1 MREKERKKDVNTYVK
16 DRQKK
21 IEKKRK
27 RKGEVNA
34 TKTNKQTKNSPKRR
48 KCDKMAHRFFGGSI
62 KTPGNSSSVKVL
74 GQTIALS
81 DNG

>member
-1 MREKERKKDVNTYVK
+1 MKQEDYFHMILLWSIFQMIQIIVLVGYYQISKESERERKKDVNTYVK

-34 TKTNKQTKNSPKRR
+34 TKTNKKTKS
-48 KCDKMAHRFFGGSI
+48 
-62 KTPGNSSSVKVL
+62 
-74 GQTIALS
+74 
-81 DNG
+81 